1 MMKLLYGF
9 LDGLRSLGSLGGDN
23 GLFNEYLRGN
33 DVSDMRKDWEAI
45 GNDMRKVMN
54 LKRRSYY
61 AR

>member
-45 GNDMRKVMN
+45 GNDMRKVIGIGR
-54 LKRRSYY
+54 KYR
-61 AR
+61 